1 MAHTI
6 LIVDDD
12 DAVKD
17 SLSEYLT
24 FLSYQVDAVSSA
36 EDALEKLETSLVDVV
51 LTDIMMQGMDGLT
64 LTRIIKEKFDME
76 VMVMTGYSADYSYE
90 EAVKTG
96 ASDFIF
102 KPFRFEELDLRI
114 KRVLREAGLKRERN
128 RLLKEM
134 EQLAITDALTKLF
147 NSRQFFRQI
156 KMEIERNERYRHH
169 LSMLILDIDHFKQY
183 NDTWGHLEGDKVL
196 MAIGR
201 IINDCMRAMD
211 TAYRYGGEEFAVLL
225 PETDLEKACVVGHRI
240 KDCISMAVFEPEPGV
255 NQSITISIGASEL
268 TPGEEVTSFIRRT
281 DQALYRS
288 KENGRNCL
296 TYDR

>member
-1 MAHTI
+1 MTHKI

-17 SLSEYLT
+17 SVSEYLT
-24 FLSYQVDAVSSA
+24 LIFYQVEAVSSA
-36 EDALEKLETSLVDVV
+36 EEALEKLETSPVDVV
-51 LTDIMMQGMDGLT
+51 LTDIMMQGMDGLE
-64 LTRIIKEKFDME
+64 LTRIIKGKYDME
-76 VMVMTGYSADYSYE
+76 VMVMTGYNANYSYE

-114 KRVLREAGLKRERN
+114 KRVLREAGLKRKHN
-128 RLLKEM
+128 LLLKEM
-134 EQLAITDALTKLF
+134 EHLAITDALTKLY
-147 NSRQFFRQI
+147 NSRHFFRQI
-156 KMEIERNERYRHH
+156 KLETERNERYQHH
-169 LSMLILDIDHFKQY
+169 LSLLILDIDHFKHY

-201 IINDCMRAMD
+201 IINDCMRSMD
-211 TAYRYGGEEFAVLL
+211 TPYRYGGEEFAVLL
-225 PETDLEKACVVGHRI
+225 PETDLKKACVVGYRI
-240 KDCISMAVFEPEPGV
+240 KNLIGQEAFKPEPGV
-255 NQSITISIGASEL
+255 YQSITISIGASEL
-268 TPGEEVTSFIRRT
+268 KPGEDVTSFIRRT

-296 TYDR
+296 TYDD

>member
-12 DAVKD
+12 DAIKD
-17 SLSEYLT
+17 SVKEYLT
-24 FLSYQVDAVSSA
+24 HLSYQVDAVSSA
-36 EDALEKLETSLVDVV
+36 EEALEKLEAGPVDVV
-51 LTDIMMQGMDGLT
+51 LTDIMMRGMDGLA
-64 LTRIIKEKFDME
+64 LTRIIKDKYDLE

-90 EAVKTG
+90 EAVRTG

-114 KRVLREAGLKRERN
+114 KRVLREASLKRERA

-134 EQLAITDALTKLF
+134 EHLAITDALTKLY

-156 KMEIERNERYRHH
+156 KLEIERNERYQHH
-169 LSMLILDIDHFKQY
+169 LSLLILDIDHFKYY

-201 IINDCMRAMD
+201 IINACMRSMD

-225 PETDLEKACVVGHRI
+225 PETDLKKACVVGYRI
-240 KDCISMAVFEPEPGV
+240 KDLIGQEVFEPEPGV
-255 NQSITISIGASEL
+255 QQSITISIGASEIR
-268 TPGEEVTSFIRRT
+268 PGEDAISFIRRA

-288 KENGRNCL
+288 KQNGRNRL
-296 TYDR
+296 TYDS

>member
-1 MAHTI
+1 MTHTI

-17 SLSEYLT
+17 SVSEYLT

-36 EDALEKLETSLVDVV
+36 EEALKKLETCQVDVV
-51 LTDIMMQGMDGLT
+51 LTDILMKGMDGLE
-64 LTRIIKEKFDME
+64 LTRIIKEKYDLD
-76 VMVMTGYSADYSYE
+76 VMVMTGYSADYSYK

-114 KRVLREAGLKRERN
+114 KRVLREARLKRERN
-128 RLLKEM
+128 RLLKEL
-134 EQLAITDALTKLF
+134 EKLAITDALTNLY

-156 KMEIERNERYRHH
+156 KLEIERNERYQHH
-169 LSMLILDIDHFKQY
+169 LSLLILDIDHFKHY
-183 NDTWGHLEGDKVL
+183 NDAWGHLEGDRVL

-201 IINDCMRAMD
+201 IINACMRSMD

-225 PETDLEKACVVGHRI
+225 PETDLKRACVVGYRI
-240 KDCISMAVFEPEPGV
+240 KKRIGQEVFEPEPGV
-255 NQSITISIGASEL
+255 HQSITISIGVSEFRA
-268 TPGEEVTSFIRRT
+268 GEDTMSFIRRT

-288 KENGRNCL
+288 KENGRNLL
-296 TYDR
+296 TYDS